1 MDINLDTIAK
11 ELYGKLQTRFSDI
24 ELADEN
30 GEILTKK
37 VDYPK
42 ARFFE
47 FPYKEGGVTLGTLAI
62 NLDPDEGLVV
72 QIGGDLDKTQHPRA
86 FQFIRS
92 LGKFAKPKLIDFK
105 VVSLSKSNLDKRDYQ
120 AQQNPKESPIM
131 ESKLYGTSKI
141 SYQDLGEARLV
152 IKHTQPVNIDLPA
165 GRTMH
170 IEGIYIENVHG
181 ERFKYPLKHLNGA
194 RALAEHIKAGGNPY
208 DSIGKYIVGLS
219 EELASLRK
227 FKGYVTRQDQLSET
241 MSYVTGQ
248 VVDRIDQ
255 IKETLSKLQRTSYY
269 EEFAESFVEQEE
281 DLIPE
286 DIVDTLVDR
295 LTIRS
300 FNEELKAV
308 FPYIYK
314 FIDESDIPIK
324 ELTPDDLIGE
334 TVLGSDKELENSMYN
349 LMKSGTPPKEVAK
362 QYKVKYPATD
372 NPFDVGPQVAFNNA
386 LNKFNH
392 PPAVSKSNVVQS
404 AFNKMFK
411 PDSGQAA
418 RPARES
424 QQPEDYLENFIY
436 SIQTEEESAGAGTNT
451 LFSPNMTV
459 RKQAVLKFNK
469 IMDAEL
475 LAGAGG
481 SNVIDS
487 LKGLIDAPE
496 HQQLLSKLQELDPS
510 IDARS
515 AIEIELKDLAK
526 HDKDVA
532 DVIDY
537 LDFGGEGEVGGKDL
551 PEPEETPPPAP
562 EETPPPAPPGGAAP
576 PPPAPPGGA
585 APPPPAPAPMAET
598 EDDRLGYKHLFKQPD
613 EASPP
618 KEKIFRGWDEYDE
631 FKKNRAEK
639 LKHAIAKAKHAGADL
654 DTKLDF
660 GHKEMTLHDAM
671 RECGL
676 TAMECGFEEPES
688 DKSGL
693 DEILSSISG
702 FWNSHA
708 QDESLDGTQGNLTIG
723 NTKAKIKIKKDF
735 KNGKFPNATVAD
747 VKKAYALIDRLDP
760 SSSLAEQNKILQ
772 LAGLPVKE
780 AVSKVDFDSLMKSM
794 HHSNKND
801 ELSWKPH
808 ENQVEEELVDPKEHI
823 LNILKG
829 MK

>member
-1 MDINLDTIAK
+1 MDINLDTIAR

-62 NLDPDEGLVV
+62 NLDPDEGLIV

-86 FQFIRS
+86 FKFIRS

-170 IEGIYIENVHG
+170 IEGIYIENANG
-181 ERFKYPLKHLNGA
+181 ERFRYPLKHLNGA

-208 DSIGKYIVGLS
+208 DGIGKYIVGLS

-248 VVDRIDQ
+248 VADRIDQ

-269 EEFAESFVEQEE
+269 QEFAESFVEQED

-286 DIVDTLVDR
+286 DVIETLVDR
-295 LTIRS
+295 LTIRT
-300 FNEELKAV
+300 FNEELKSV

-314 FIDESDIPIK
+314 FIDEDELPIV
-324 ELTPDDLIGE
+324 ELTPEDIVNEKAPKGWE
-334 TVLGSDKELENSMYN
+334 GTVKAMKKHKEIDNPYALANWMKN
-349 LMKSGTPPKEVAK
+349 KGMKSHKKES
-362 QYKVKYPATD
+362 
-372 NPFDVGPQVAFNNA
+372 
-386 LNKFNH
+386 L
-392 PPAVSKSNVVQS
+392 
-404 AFNKMFK
+404 
-411 PDSGQAA
+411 
-418 RPARES
+418 
-424 QQPEDYLENFIY
+424 QPEEYLENFIY

-459 RKQAVLKFNK
+459 RKEAVLKFNK

-496 HQQLLSKLQELDPS
+496 YQGLLSKLQELDPS

-562 EETPPPAPPGGAAP
+562 GPEETPPPAPPAGAAP
-576 PPPAPPGGA
+576 PPPAPPAGA
-585 APPPPAPAPMAET
+585 APPPAPMAET

-613 EASPP
+613 ETTPP

-676 TAMECGFEEPES
+676 TAMECGFEEPDS
-688 DKSGL
+688 GKSGL

-702 FWNSHA
+702 FWNAHA
-708 QDESLDGTQGNLTIG
+708 QDESLNGVSGNLTIG

-735 KNGKFPNATVAD
+735 KKGKFPNATVAD
-747 VKKAYALIDRLDP
+747 VKKAYALIDQLDP

-794 HHSNKND
+794 HSSNKTD

-808 ENQVEEELVDPKEHI
+808 ESQVEEDLIDPKEHI
-823 LNILKG
+823 LNLLKG